1 MFVVLS
7 VVPCTLSAVCKNKHA
22 NSLGCFVQYRVAF
35 YVAGELE
42 SLNNAFMLIDG
53 YLQYKNKQLARAT
66 PFEVHIHPHTAV
78 GDLSSLRDQMS
89 YPSITVH
96 EASESHSPS
105 LAKNTRAK
113 ATPGTSEM
121 IWSGQE
127 YRARG
132 PRTTDTTVSSRTW
145 TSPIVMGSKKSCL
158 WLIYCTSRLAGSWWT
173 QRLSPT
179 RPLRI
184 F

>member
-1 MFVVLS
+1 MSIVVVLS
-7 VVPCTLSAVCKNKHA
+7 VVSCTLSAVCKNKHA

-96 EASESHSPS
+96 EASESLPLKWSQSHPCMGKKILCFFFEPIGTSELSFVLTGTRFLFCHSPS

-113 ATPGTSEM
+113 ATPGTFVMTSRGLGSRE
-121 IWSGQE
+121 
-127 YRARG
+127 AG
-132 PRTTDTTVSSRTW
+132 PRTTDTTVS
-145 TSPIVMGSKKSCL
+145 
-158 WLIYCTSRLAGSWWT
+158 
-173 QRLSPT
+173 
-179 RPLRI
+179 
-184 F
+184 

>member
-1 MFVVLS
+1 M
-7 VVPCTLSAVCKNKHA
+7 
-22 NSLGCFVQYRVAF
+22 AF

-96 EASESHSPS
+96 EASESLPLKWSQSHPCMGKKILCFFFEPIGTSELSFVLTGTRFLFCHCPS

-113 ATPGTSEM
+113 ATPGTFVMTSRGLGSRE
-121 IWSGQE
+121 
-127 YRARG
+127 AG
-132 PRTTDTTVSSRTW
+132 PRTTDTTVS
-145 TSPIVMGSKKSCL
+145 
-158 WLIYCTSRLAGSWWT
+158 
-173 QRLSPT
+173 
-179 RPLRI
+179 
-184 F
+184 

>member
-1 MFVVLS
+1 M
-7 VVPCTLSAVCKNKHA
+7 
-22 NSLGCFVQYRVAF
+22 AF

-96 EASESHSPS
+96 EASESLPLKWSQSHPCMGKKILCFFFEPIGTSELS
-105 LAKNTRAK
+105 FVLTGTRFIFALPFSCEEH
-113 ATPGTSEM
+113 ACQVILGTSEM

-132 PRTTDTTVSSRTW
+132 PRTTDTTDSSRTS
-145 TSPIVMGSKKSCL
+145 TSPIRMVSKRS
-158 WLIYCTSRLAGSWWT
+158 
-173 QRLSPT
+173 
-179 RPLRI
+179 
-184 F
+184 

>member
-1 MFVVLS
+1 
-7 VVPCTLSAVCKNKHA
+7 
-22 NSLGCFVQYRVAF
+22 
-35 YVAGELE
+35 
-42 SLNNAFMLIDG
+42 MLLDG
-53 YLQYKNKQLARAT
+53 YLQNKNKQLARAT

-96 EASESHSPS
+96 EASESLPLKWSQSHPCMGKKI
-105 LAKNTRAK
+105 LCFFFE
-113 ATPGTSEM
+113 PIGTSELSFVLTGTRFLFLPLSFSCEEHACQV
-121 IWSGQE
+121 ILGTSGMTSRRLGSRE
-127 YRARG
+127 AG

-158 WLIYCTSRLAGSWWT
+158 WLIYCTSRHAVWSWT
-173 QRLSPT
+173 QHLSLA
-179 RPLRI
+179 RQLQS

>member
-1 MFVVLS
+1 MLFCVS
-7 VVPCTLSAVCKNKHA
+7 GTLAAVCKKKKHA
-22 NSLGCFVQYRVAF
+22 HRLGCFVQYRVAF

-96 EASESHSPS
+96 EASESLPLKWSQSHPCMGKKILCFFFEPIGTSELSFVLTGTGFSPS
-105 LAKNTRAK
+105 PSRAKNTRAMSYLEL
-113 ATPGTSEM
+113 P
-121 IWSGQE
+121 
-127 YRARG
+127 
-132 PRTTDTTVSSRTW
+132 V
-145 TSPIVMGSKKSCL
+145 
-158 WLIYCTSRLAGSWWT
+158 
-173 QRLSPT
+173 
-179 RPLRI
+179 
-184 F
+184 